1 MPPSQKEHLPV
12 YEEEI
17 SGQPEKRRLATL
29 LGLTAVLLLTFLG
42 FSYLIPYYGF
52 GRIHPQMPWVVG
64 ALMASLGGLILIAFV
79 LLIVVTLLGHD
90 VPFSLRLRSVALK
103 FLLPVLIGVG
113 KLVGLRKEQVQHAF
127 VAVNNEL
134 VMAQWRNGRP
144 PRNIL
149 LLMPHCLQFSDCAIK
164 VTSDVSKCQACG
176 KCKIKDLVELAQKYN
191 VHLSVATGGT
201 LARRRV
207 AEAKP
212 EAIIAVACERD
223 LTSGIQDAYPLPVI
237 GILNDRP
244 FGPCFNTS
252 VDISKVAEALEYFV
266 GGSPPQPIQQA
277 E

>member
-1 MPPSQKEHLPV
+1 MSEPK
-12 YEEEI
+12 
-17 SGQPEKRRLATL
+17 KRIFIGLIVFTVL
-29 LGLTAVLLLTFLG
+29 LITAVTVGL
-42 FSYLIPYYGF
+42 YLIPY
-52 GRIHPQMPWVVG
+52 
-64 ALMASLGGLILIAFV
+64 
-79 LLIVVTLLGHD
+79 
-90 VPFSLRLRSVALK
+90 
-103 FLLPVLIGVG
+103 
-113 KLVGLRKEQVQHAF
+113 VGLRNIHPLAPEIVCLTMSGALGLLILGVGLLILTLVRGKEIFFAARLRGIVIEVLFPIMIVLGKLLGISKEKVQQSF
-127 VAVNNEL
+127 VEVNNLL
-134 VMAQWRNGRP
+134 VRARYVESRP
-144 PRNIL
+144 KRLL

-164 VTSDVSKCQACG
+164 VTSDASKCKACG

-266 GGSPPQPIQQA
+266 GDSPPQPIQQA